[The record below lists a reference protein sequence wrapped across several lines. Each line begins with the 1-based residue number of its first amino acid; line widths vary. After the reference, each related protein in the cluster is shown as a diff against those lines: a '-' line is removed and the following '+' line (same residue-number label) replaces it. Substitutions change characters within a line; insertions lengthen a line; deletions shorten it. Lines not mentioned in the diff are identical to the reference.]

1 MDEPRP
7 KAPLVLDARYTHTGR
22 YSAWLQKTKSDGSK
36 AKWLNSKCSR
46 FFTIDFDTHLF
57 RYSSSDINK
66 DLSVKIRF
74 HEINRAELVR
84 SKDSSEG
91 ESTPTGGLRRSFSS
105 LLQKGQRPS
114 DGRDLFQTLFGSK
127 VVELTAETHA
137 DALTWVDMLNSA

>member
-91 ESTPTGGLRRSFSS
+91 ESTSAETSFK
-105 LLQKGQRPS
+105 LYY
-114 DGRDLFQTLFGSK
+114 GSK